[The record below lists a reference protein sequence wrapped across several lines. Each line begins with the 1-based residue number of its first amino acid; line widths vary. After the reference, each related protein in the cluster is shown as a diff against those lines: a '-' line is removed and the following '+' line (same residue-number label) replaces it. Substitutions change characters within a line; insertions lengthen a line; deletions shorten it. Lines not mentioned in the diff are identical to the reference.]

1 MWKRKTFTP
10 DMAIP
15 DRDVLQA
22 AECVICHFGGREVC
36 IFGIL
41 SKLSRKEV
49 TIKKNKIGRTMQ
61 SDGAASHKL
70 PLGVNTK

>member
-1 MWKRKTFTP
+1 
-10 DMAIP
+10 MAIP

-49 TIKKNKIGRTMQ
+49 TYKKKNKIGRTMR
-61 SDGAASHKL
+61 SDGAAAHKL